1 MITVHKRSTNASLR
15 SVKTLYVLISPK
27 YTPLCGNMLTFYNYV
42 TAFFSVV
49 VVNCAQPDNWQ
60 YCLPVHQWLPPYVQD
75 ARDFIENEPYY
86 TEKEYLLKI
95 DKNLSTHIAW

>member
-1 MITVHKRSTNASLR
+1 MLR
-15 SVKTLYVLISPK
+15 SVRTSYVLISPK
-27 YTPLCGNMLTFYNYV
+27 YTQLCGNMLTFYNYV

-49 VVNCAQPDNWQ
+49 VVNCAQPVNWQ

-95 DKNLSTHIAW
+95 NKNLSTHIAW